1 MERNIVMIHGMWGG
15 GWYLEKYKTFFEE
28 RGYQCH
34 TPYLRYHDVDP
45 KAEPDPRLGTTS
57 LLDYAQDLE
66 EYIKEKKL
74 NEKPILMG
82 HSMGGLLAQMLG
94 ARGVASALVLLTPA
108 SPAGIVALKFSVIK
122 TFRTVLFKW
131 GFWKNP
137 HTLPFKKSVYGMM
150 HLMSEE
156 KQREHYDQC
165 VHESGKAATEIA
177 FWLQAARVD
186 ESKVTCPVLV
196 ISGKEDR
203 ITPASVGKKVAKKY
217 GAFPDNYKCF
227 DGHAHMVV
235 CEPGW
240 EDVAGFAEE
249 WLKEQGQASVHP

>member
-1 MERNIVMIHGMWGG
+1 MDRNIVMIHGMWGG

-240 EDVAGFAEE
+240 EDVARFAEA
-249 WLKEQGQASVHP
+249 WLKEQGQASLHP